1 MKYIFRFFMFL
12 LFCGKWVLLPVFAF
26 LVNLFAVLW
35 WFYIPP
41 INGWFKLDLTDWF
54 WSIGSTEEQHINVM
68 SGQPNYYYKNP
79 WELLI
84 NKKTKF

>member
-1 MKYIFRFFMFL
+1 MKYVFRFFMFL

-26 LVNLFAVLW
+26 LVNLFAILW
-35 WFYIPP
+35 WCQIPS
-41 INGWFKLDLTDWF
+41 NGWFKLERDDWF
-54 WSIGSTEEQHINVM
+54 WLIGSIEERSINII
-68 SGQPNYYYKNP
+68 SGRPNYYYKTP